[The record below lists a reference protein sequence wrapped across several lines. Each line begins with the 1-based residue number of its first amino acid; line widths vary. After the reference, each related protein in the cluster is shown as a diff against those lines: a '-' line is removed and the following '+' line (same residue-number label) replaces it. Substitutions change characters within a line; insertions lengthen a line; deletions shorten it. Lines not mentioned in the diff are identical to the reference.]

1 MPDKYGDVII
11 PMTIIR
17 RFECVL
23 EETKDD
29 VLATY
34 EKNKNCPPTAMYRIS
49 GKHFYNTSK
58 YNLRELTNDPE
69 HLAYNF
75 KAYLDGFSPNVR
87 DIFNELNMDSHIDKM
102 NKENCL
108 FSVVKAFSELDLSE
122 EHFDPIKMGY
132 IFENLIGRF
141 DQNVDAG
148 QFYTGRDIIKMMVS
162 VLTAESSDDVY
173 DEGKV
178 ITVLEMIIPKLMQ
191 FNDYKKVAA

>member
-1 MPDKYGDVII
+1 
-11 PMTIIR
+11 
-17 RFECVL
+17 
-23 EETKDD
+23 
-29 VLATY
+29 
-34 EKNKNCPPTAMYRIS
+34 MYRIS

-162 VLTAESSDDVY
+162 VLRAESSDDVY

>member
-1 MPDKYGDVII
+1 
-11 PMTIIR
+11 
-17 RFECVL
+17 
-23 EETKDD
+23 
-29 VLATY
+29 
-34 EKNKNCPPTAMYRIS
+34 
-49 GKHFYNTSK
+49 
-58 YNLRELTNDPE
+58 
-69 HLAYNF
+69 
-75 KAYLDGFSPNVR
+75 
-87 DIFNELNMDSHIDKM
+87 M